1 MEKNALIGLL
11 IREEDNSTWRII
23 HSCGTTTLG
32 CLVETSVGPCTS
44 IVFTEWETMQ
54 LYERL
59 VDGKITKV
67 TEPEPIILPEYQMD
81 DTQQKAFERRKSFV
95 VELFN
100 SIAPAYDMILSRK
113 AKKKVEELRIKYSI
127 RKTSSWKYI
136 RLYLQSGMQLSSLV
150 DKRLIIDRPKERIG
164 LLKTNPGKK
173 PQENSSGGKVLDNT
187 DLNNI
192 DWARDLYLSK
202 HTASMDYCYRKMILH
217 FYLTETGELVDSY
230 PSLRQFRYQ
239 LSKSLSAEVIAKA
252 KMEKNEFENNSRL
265 LYSTPKNDALRPGQ
279 ILEADECEMDVMV
292 VSSANRRQ
300 IIGRPIVYFLVDL
313 YSHLIVGM
321 SVHLHNNSMAGI
333 TSAILNLFENK
344 QDYCRRFDIKLSD
357 PDLWPSCFVPDEI
370 RSDQGSEYG
379 SDQFERICHALNI
392 RRSLAP
398 PAMGSYKGAVE
409 RSFGSMMSLLRPEL
423 EDRGLIMKTHDSNHY
438 KTAMYTMRDITRLCI
453 NFVINHNNLVIDKMK
468 ISREMSMNGVRKVPV
483 DIWKW
488 GVEHRGQPTRLVT
501 KTNLAETIYEILTP
515 LTARLGRDCVT
526 VKGLKYLPADDNDLK
541 ARLLKLSLKGKSET
555 MEVRIDPRD
564 VNSIYYLKNGHIAR
578 MNLVDDK
585 VGNDWNDMTWD
596 EVLTEQTII
605 RNQDRAG
612 QKEKLA
618 LKCIELSNVETILSE
633 TKPSE
638 FKTQKTEITDN
649 RMQERNLIDRKDCI
663 ADKIAGS
670 GTDEAEDAKA
680 KDARAEGV
688 KAEPSDTVPSEEK
701 KSEASAPEE
710 TDNDTDNGKDNGAF
724 DLSNRDAFINAI
736 KQTGSFD
743 F

>member
-1 MEKNALIGLL
+1 MEKNALLGTL
-11 IREEDNSTWRII
+11 IKEDNSVWRIFLSSI
-23 HSCGTTTLG
+23 TLTKG
-32 CLVETSVGPCTS
+32 CL
-44 IVFTEWETMQ
+44 TEINGKKVT
-54 LYERL
+54 RL
-59 VDGKITKV
+59 VFREWPTIQLLNGIVDGTIEQIAESEDVIIPESEMRPDIRELYVARKSYV
-67 TEPEPIILPEYQMD
+67 TEVANL
-81 DTQQKAFERRKSFV
+81 
-95 VELFN
+95 
-100 SIAPAYDMILSRK
+100 IAPNYDLILSRNVRPGFRK
-113 AKKKVEELRIKYSI
+113 MYEKYGYCQASAL
-127 RKTSSWKYI
+127 KYI
-136 RLYLQSGMQLSSLV
+136 RIYLQSGMKYCSLLDGRSTRTDNRNKAGEMTGKTGPKCNDTSIQGKILNGEDIEHIQWGIELYMSSSTATIEYSYM
-150 DKRLIIDRPKERIG
+150 KT
-164 LLKTNPGKK
+164 LLQFYVNEEG
-173 PQENSSGGKVLDNT
+173 VLKD
-187 DLNNI
+187 
-192 DWARDLYLSK
+192 
-202 HTASMDYCYRKMILH
+202 M
-217 FYLTETGELVDSY
+217 Y
-230 PSLRQFRYQ
+230 PSIRQFRYQ
-239 LSKSLSAEVIAKA
+239 LSKSISSEEIAKA

-279 ILEADECEMDVMV
+279 ILEADECEMDVLV

-313 YSHLIVGM
+313 YSHVIVGM

-344 QDYCRRFDIKLSD
+344 QDYCRRFDIRLSN

-453 NFVINHNNLVIDKMK
+453 NFVINHNNMVIDKMK

-488 GVEHRGQPTRLVT
+488 GIEHRGQPTRLVT
-501 KTNLAETIYEILTP
+501 NTNLAETIYEILTP

-526 VKGLKYLPADDNDLK
+526 VKGLKYLPVDDNDLK

-585 VGNDWNDMTWD
+585 VGNDWNDMTWC
-596 EVLTEQTII
+596 EVLAEQTII
-605 RNQDRAG
+605 RDQDRAG

-638 FKTQKTEITDN
+638 FKTQKTEITDS

-670 GTDEAEDAKA
+670 GTDEAEDAK
-680 KDARAEGV
+680 DDRTEGV

-710 TDNDTDNGKDNGAF
+710 TDNDTNNGKDSGAF